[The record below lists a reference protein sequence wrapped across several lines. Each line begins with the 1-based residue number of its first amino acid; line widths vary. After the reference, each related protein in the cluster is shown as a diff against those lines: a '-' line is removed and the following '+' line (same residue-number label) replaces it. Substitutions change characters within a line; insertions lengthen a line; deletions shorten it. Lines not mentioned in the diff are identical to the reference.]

1 MIVFAVAAGTG
12 LGIAIVASVV
22 WLMELWKIRRRGGRL
37 DRLLRPLSD
46 WLDRLLIPARRDRET
61 NSGL

>member
-12 LGIAIVASVV
+12 LGIAIVAGVV
-22 WLMELWKIRRRGGRL
+22 WLLELWKVRPRGGRL

-46 WLDRLLIPARRDRET
+46 WLARLHVPARSDDKDV
-61 NSGL
+61 SA